1 MKLLTNWLELNA
13 VLLGLYQADF
23 MIRFYLNTIK
33 KQFDAF
39 AKDTVQFSEHTHC
52 FEDNVLVQK
61 GMRLLN

>member
-1 MKLLTNWLELNA
+1 
-13 VLLGLYQADF
+13 